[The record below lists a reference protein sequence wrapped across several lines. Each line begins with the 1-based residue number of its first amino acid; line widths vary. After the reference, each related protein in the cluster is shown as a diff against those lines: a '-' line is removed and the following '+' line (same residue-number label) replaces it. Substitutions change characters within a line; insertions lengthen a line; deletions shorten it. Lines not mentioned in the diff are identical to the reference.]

1 MASKL
6 FTDIKIDPRDQ
17 LKSIQ
22 WYTAQIRTLGTL
34 NDSNIMQKNKFLTNR
49 MLNGKLYLFFYD
61 PKHKN
66 TLPYYDTFPLVFP
79 FRRTKDGF
87 YGLNLHYI
95 PYMLRIRLLSYLV
108 DYLNNDN
115 LDETTRLVFT
125 WRTLNNSAKFNPIK
139 ACVKQYLDTQ
149 VESRFFEIPV
159 TNWITAAMLPIE
171 RFEGATK
178 QKVWRDSKIKIQ

>member
-1 MASKL
+1 MANNF

-22 WYTAQIRTLGTL
+22 WYKAQIRNLGAL
-34 NDSNIMQKNKFLTNR
+34 NDSSIMQKNRFLSNR
-49 MLNGKLYLFFYD
+49 IINGKLYLFFYN
-61 PKHKN
+61 PKNKN

-95 PYMLRIRLLSYLV
+95 PYMLRIRLLSYLA
-108 DYLNNDN
+108 DYLNNDKM
-115 LDETTRLVFT
+115 DETTRLVFT
-125 WRTLNNSAKFNPIK
+125 WRTLVNSAKFNPVK
-139 ACVKQYLDTQ
+139 ACVKQYLNAH

-159 TNWITAAMLPIE
+159 ENWITASTLPIE
-171 RFEGATK
+171 RFESASK
-178 QKVWRDSKIKIQ
+178 QTVWRDSNRKIQ